1 MDFGKL
7 PETSENVEEWK
18 NVLALK
24 NIEIADSRLI
34 RLLGM
39 TAAFSSNPKNKP
51 FPVDLQYSL
60 VDGKWRP
67 NPLAQKRWLRFDPIE
82 MVESHKDALL
92 TLNGFRFD

>member
-67 NPLAQKRWLRFDPIE
+67 NPVVQKRWWRFDPIE